1 MNPQAIIERITAAL
15 PDAEVLPEG
24 EGCQFKITVISTAFA
39 GKTRLAQH
47 QMINKLLADW
57 LASGALHAI
66 TLDTRAPS

>member
-1 MNPQAIIERITAAL
+1 MNPQAIIDRITTAL
-15 PDAEVLPEG
+15 PDAEVRPEG
-24 EGCQFKITVISTAFA
+24 EGCQFKITVTSTAFA

-66 TLDTRAPS
+66 TLNTRTPS

>member
-1 MNPQAIIERITAAL
+1 MNAQDIIDRITASL
-15 PDAEVLPEG
+15 PDAQVIPEG
-24 EGCQFKITVISTAFA
+24 EGCQFKITVTSAAFA

-66 TLDTRAPS
+66 TLNTRTPT

>member
-1 MNPQAIIERITAAL
+1 MNPQDIIDRITTAI
-15 PDAEVLPEG
+15 PDAQVTPEG
-24 EGCQFKITVISTAFA
+24 EGCQFKITITSAEFT

-66 TLDTRAPS
+66 TLDTRIPS